1 MGFWDFFRKKSK
13 EEEIEIEEIKLS
25 ELQSWMQTK
34 KTEMKKQEKIFLD
47 LIQARISQLIQELE
61 EKISVLKQINVDEK
75 KAEEK
80 IKLIVKENLD
90 NYIYY
95 LEKLIAD
102 LRELDNLKEADN
114 FIEKINSLFSDFEK
128 RSKTS
133 YEKATFLIGKE
144 LGSVKENIRTFFKN
158 LEKILKENKDQ
169 IDQSKIILSTE
180 SKIKKFTEVK
190 KTKSE
195 IEKAID
201 EYNEKIGSLN
211 NNIKIKK
218 EEIEKIRKSEKF
230 LAENR
235 KKEAIVRKKE
245 ELEKEIDNLREI
257 LNFKSLANFF
267 HSFEKEMTI
276 IKAHKE
282 NFKQAF
288 QKTKGEEI
296 ASLLQEAKLQTPETS
311 NKLKDITEKE
321 REINS
326 IVIEETGIENIETTI
341 KKIKSELE
349 VLNSKQL
356 AEGKK
361 SGKLEVNLNELIN
374 SIKQELT
381 KMNVNLS

>member
-257 LNFKSLANFF
+257 LNFKALANFF